1 MSAPGQPG
9 APAADARNAAKAAAR
24 NRREESVSPDIDEA
38 SAPKRPA
45 AKP

>member
-1 MSAPGQPG
+1 MSAPGRPG
-9 APAADARNAAKAAAR
+9 ASAAHARNAAKPAAR
-24 NRREESVSPDIDEA
+24 GRREESVSQDIDEA